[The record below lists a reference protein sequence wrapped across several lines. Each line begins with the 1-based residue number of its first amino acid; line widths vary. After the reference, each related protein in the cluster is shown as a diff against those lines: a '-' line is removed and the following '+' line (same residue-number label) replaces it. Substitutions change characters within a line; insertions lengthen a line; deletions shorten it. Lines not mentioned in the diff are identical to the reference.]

1 MQLPAPEL
9 KKFSARGTAPR
20 SLGAARKLDLGGT
33 FRAAEP
39 AETLA
44 RVRPI
49 LPKVGI
55 TRVADVTGLDRIGIP
70 VAMCVR
76 PAAHTLSVSQGKG
89 ISRELAQISAVMES
103 LEAYH
108 AENARPPE
116 IVASYREMR
125 RRYATLN
132 PATLK
137 PGIRWRA
144 YHPQRK
150 FGWIQGT
157 DLSSGEPVFVPHA
170 RIYMASAPAHADVD
184 IFSADSN
191 GLASGN
197 DLWEAICHGLFE
209 TIERDCDWRWQ
220 ELSLPERH
228 KRLLDNDTI
237 DSPLLRSYLDR
248 CADAGVVA
256 RIWEITSDLGIP
268 AYRCIIRDGE
278 AWRPLGAH
286 YGAGCHISKEVAISR
301 ALTEAAQS
309 RLTFIA
315 GTRDDIFPSSYEQR
329 RARWIPG
336 PAESLT
342 LGSLDFRARQAPPT
356 MTTFGEDARYVVD
369 RLVKAGYR
377 RIVVV
382 DHTRPDLGI
391 PVAHVIVPGLQF
403 CKG

>member
-1 MQLPAPEL
+1 MSKSVQSASVRSAWPAP
-9 KKFSARGTAPR
+9 
-20 SLGAARKLDLGGT
+20 KLDLGGT
-33 FRAAEP
+33 FRAADP

-49 LPKVGI
+49 FSKVGI

-76 PAAHTLSVSQGKG
+76 PEARTLTVSQGKG
-89 ISRELAQISAVMES
+89 ISRDLARISAIMES
-103 LEAYH
+103 IETYH
-108 AENARPPE
+108 AEHARPPD

-132 PATLK
+132 PASLK

-144 YHPQRK
+144 YHLEK
-150 FGWIQGT
+150 KLGWIRGA
-157 DLSSGEPVFVPHA
+157 DLASGEPVFVPHA
-170 RIYMASAPAHADVD
+170 RIYMESVPAHTDVN

-197 DLWEAICHGLFE
+197 DLWEAICHGLYE
-209 TIERDCDWRWQ
+209 TIERDSDWRWY
-220 ELSLPERH
+220 ELSLAERQS
-228 KRLLDNDTI
+228 RLLDNGTI
-237 DSPLLRSYLDR
+237 DAPLLRSYLER
-248 CADAGVVA
+248 CDAAGVVA

-286 YGAGCHISKEVAISR
+286 YGAGCHISKEVAIAR

-336 PAESLT
+336 PAESLMPGT
-342 LGSLDFRARQAPPT
+342 LDFRARQAPPA
-356 MTTFGEDARYVVD
+356 MATFEEDARYVVR

-377 RIVVV
+377 RVVV
-382 DHTRPDLGI
+382 IDHTRPDLGI

>member
-1 MQLPAPEL
+1 MTGSAQVATALSSSPAL
-9 KKFSARGTAPR
+9 KR
-20 SLGAARKLDLGGT
+20 DLGGT
-33 FRAAEP
+33 FRACDP

-44 RVRPI
+44 RVRPV
-49 LPKVGI
+49 LTRVGI

-89 ISRELAQISAVMES
+89 ISRELAQISAIMES
-103 LEAYH
+103 FEAYH

-137 PGIRWRA
+137 PGIRGGA

-150 FGWIQGT
+150 IGWIRGT

-170 RIYMASAPAHADVD
+170 RIYMESAPAHADVD

-197 DLWEAICHGLFE
+197 DLWEAICHGLYE
-209 TIERDCDWRWQ
+209 VIERDCDWRWGR
-220 ELSLPERH
+220 LSPVERQR
-228 KRLLDNDTI
+228 RLLDNDTI
-237 DSPLLRSYLDR
+237 ESPLLRSYLGR
-248 CADAGVVA
+248 YADAGVVP
-256 RIWEITSDLGIP
+256 RIWEITSDLGVP
-268 AYRCIIRDGE
+268 AYRCIIRDRE

-286 YGAGCHISKEVAISR
+286 YGAGCHISKVVALAR
-301 ALTEAAQS
+301 AITEAAQS

-315 GTRDDIFPSSYEQR
+315 GARDDIFPSSYEQR
-329 RARWIPG
+329 RARWLPG
-336 PAESLT
+336 PAEALLPGT
-342 LGSLDFRARQAPPT
+342 LNFRECQAPPL
-356 MTTFGEDARYVVD
+356 MATFKEDAYYVVD
-369 RLVKAGYR
+369 RLVEAGYQ

-382 DHTRPDLGI
+382 DHTRLDLGI